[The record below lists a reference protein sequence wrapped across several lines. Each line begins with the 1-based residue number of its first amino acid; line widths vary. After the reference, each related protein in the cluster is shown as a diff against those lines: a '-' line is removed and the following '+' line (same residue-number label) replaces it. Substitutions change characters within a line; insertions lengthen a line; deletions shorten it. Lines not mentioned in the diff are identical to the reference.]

1 MHKCYAKRVR
11 GSYSARVSR
20 SSLARVRRVLVPH
33 FMEEE
38 GEDQEDEEDDGREEG
53 QQEVE
58 GRVAEDQ
65 NNHIMSA

>member
-1 MHKCYAKRVR
+1 MSSGSVR
-11 GSYSARVSR
+11 GSYSARVPR

-33 FMEEE
+33 IMKEEA
-38 GEDQEDEEDDGREEG
+38 EDPENEQDDGREEG

-58 GRVAEDQ
+58 GRIAESQ